1 MTHVRALD
9 HVDDGLGQVLGVVTH
24 PLSAVA
30 ALVYVVGS
38 VSLLAFF
45 PRQAAVSPETAAG
58 QVAAAPTEVIAE
70 DQLAEFD
77 KWIEAQPRVQLPV
90 SADGARVVVVK
101 FNDYQCPSCRQTYVE
116 YKAILDKLK
125 TDGMFVRG
133 LAPEPDAEAVVTA
146 IIGLAHA
153 LHLGTV
159 EVLLDQAGER
169 GAHHWKA
176 IDQQNLHCAP
186 NPFLGR
192 R

>member
-1 MTHVRALD
+1 MEKRPLGEFTGAGQPAAAGAEILQDPLDKVRIAVGRDLK
-9 HVDDGLGQVLGVVTH
+9 GVVTH

-116 YKAILDKLK
+116 YKGILEKLK
-125 TDGMFVRG
+125 ADGRVKFVTMDF
-133 LAPEPDAEAVVTA
+133 P
-146 IIGLAHA
+146 
-153 LHLGTV
+153 
-159 EVLLDQAGER
+159 LDSQF
-169 GAHHWKA
+169 WK
-176 IDQQNLHCAP
+176 IPQHQN
-186 NPFLGR
+186 
-192 R
+192 